1 MAEKKKTFEEN
12 LSRLEEI
19 VKGLE
24 DESLTLEKSVKLY
37 EEGVKL
43 AGKCSLELEAA
54 ERKIKLLQKDGDNE
68 IVETPISAEA
78 LGSVCIIQIS
88 RT

>member
-19 VKGLE
+19 VEEFE
-24 DESLTLEKSVKLY
+24 DENLTLEKSIKLY

-43 AGKCSLELEAA
+43 VGKCTLELEAA
-54 ERKIKLLQKDGDNE
+54 ERKIKILRRNGDGE
-68 IVETPISAEA
+68 IVETSISEEDLA
-78 LGSVCIIQIS
+78 
-88 RT
+88 

>member
-78 LGSVCIIQIS
+78 LG
-88 RT
+88 

>member
-1 MAEKKKTFEEN
+1 MEYNMAEKKKTFEEN

-19 VKGLE
+19 VKELE

-78 LGSVCIIQIS
+78 LG
-88 RT
+88 

>member
-19 VKGLE
+19 VAE
-24 DESLTLEKSVKLY
+24 FDDENLTLERSIKLY

-43 AGKCSLELEAA
+43 AGKCTLELEAA
-54 ERKIKLLQKDGDNE
+54 ERKIKILQRNGDGE
-68 IVETPISAEA
+68 IIETPISQDD
-78 LGSVCIIQIS
+78 LG
-88 RT
+88 

>member
-19 VKGLE
+19 VKELE

-54 ERKIKLLQKDGDNE
+54 ERKIKLLQKTADGE
-68 IVETPISAEA
+68 IVETPISEGD
-78 LGSVCIIQIS
+78 LG
-88 RT
+88 

>member
-19 VKGLE
+19 VKALE
-24 DESLTLEKSVKLY
+24 DETLSLEKSIKLY

-43 AGKCSLELEAA
+43 AGKCTLELENA
-54 ERKIKLLQKDGDNE
+54 ERKIKLLQRGESGE
-68 IVETPISAEA
+68 IIEKEISEDDLA
-78 LGSVCIIQIS
+78 
-88 RT
+88 

>member
-19 VKGLE
+19 VAE
-24 DESLTLEKSVKLY
+24 FDDESLTLERSIKLY

-43 AGKCSLELEAA
+43 ASKCTLELEAA
-54 ERKIKLLQKDGDNE
+54 ERKIKILQRNSDGE
-68 IVETPISAEA
+68 IVETPISEDDLA
-78 LGSVCIIQIS
+78 
-88 RT
+88 

>member
-19 VKGLE
+19 VEEFE
-24 DESLTLEKSVKLY
+24 DENLTLEKSIKLY

-43 AGKCSLELEAA
+43 AGKCTLELEAA
-54 ERKIKLLQKDGDNE
+54 ERKIKILQRNADGE
-68 IVETPISAEA
+68 IVETPISEKD
-78 LGSVCIIQIS
+78 LS
-88 RT
+88 

>member
-19 VKGLE
+19 VKELE

-78 LGSVCIIQIS
+78 LG
-88 RT
+88 

>member
-19 VKGLE
+19 VEEFE
-24 DESLTLEKSVKLY
+24 DENLTLEKSIKLY

-43 AGKCSLELEAA
+43 AGKCTLELEAA
-54 ERKIKLLQKDGDNE
+54 ERKIKILQRNADGE
-68 IVETPISAEA
+68 IVATPISEKD
-78 LGSVCIIQIS
+78 LS
-88 RT
+88 